1 MGSNIY
7 YPGDIVYVL
16 DNIDC
21 QTRTMA
27 TVKGIEEDEE
37 ISGIF
42 YLYLV
47 AVEESLNDKYED
59 KIGCWYWEIMASNS
73 PYITILSRAN

>member
-1 MGSNIY
+1 MRSNIY

-21 QTRTMA
+21 QTRIMA

-59 KIGCWYWEIMASNS
+59 KIGWYWEIMASNS